1 MKDLWIM
8 TKKKVFQRLLPFG
21 VVRASFNFLV
31 AGSTFSGISYSNLY
45 FLSFRCFRAFSSSM
59 CVCLG
64 SSEMPFTSSR
74 KTRYI
79 DWILNEQQF
88 NLKHYR
94 NSTGRF
100 FQPNVLIFEGQQRN
114 IRWHIM
120 LCGYRLYAMEKREKI
135 MWKLLVDYLF
145 CAEWKRLAAMHN
157 NCWYSKWNA
166 RLIKR
171 NQSTYTTLHI
181 RLIRFGHLIDTFIT
195 RMLNFNMLR
204 WGNVLFW

>member
-8 TKKKVFQRLLPFG
+8 TCIISFSRCWQHIFWYQLLQFVF
-21 VVRASFNFLV
+21 
-31 AGSTFSGISYSNLY
+31 
-45 FLSFRCFRAFSSSM
+45 SFRCFRAFSSSM

-64 SSEMPFTSSR
+64 LSEMPFTSSR

-171 NQSTYTTLHI
+171 NQNALILLCILDWFASDTWST
-181 RLIRFGHLIDTFIT
+181 HL
-195 RMLNFNMLR
+195 
-204 WGNVLFW
+204 